1 MSEGGVVC
9 QCCVVILSAPCT
21 YIRSS
26 PLGVTMTGLMN
37 RKMKN
42 PPMRDWQY
50 SGDASGNFSYVC
62 TYIQYHTDMPT
73 QVHTQTIHHLSPHNI
88 PLHST
93 LCPTPHSTHNPPHSP
108 HSTSLPHTS
117 HPTVYTSQ
125 SPLHTVPGTLHLHKH
140 TNSFA

>member
-50 SGDASGNFSYVC
+50 SGDAPGNFSYVC
-62 TYIQYHTDMPT
+62 TYTQYYTDMLT
-73 QVHTQTIHHLSPHNI
+73 QVHTQTIHHLSPQNI

-125 SPLHTVPGTLHLHKH
+125 SPLHTAPGTLHLHKH

>member
-73 QVHTQTIHHLSPHNI
+73 QVNTQTIHHLSPHNI

-93 LCPTPHSTHNPPHSP
+93 LCPIPHSTHNPPHFPHYLTPTHITPYCLYITIPSS
-108 HSTSLPHTS
+108 HSTRHSSP
-117 HPTVYTSQ
+117 SQ
-125 SPLHTVPGTLHLHKH
+125 AHE
-140 TNSFA
+140 